1 VEREKQEQG
10 KSPRPASEQD
20 APVPERPV
28 PEEEQRRTSGQ
39 PDHPSQAEGERG
51 TGEGQGG

>member
-1 VEREKQEQG
+1 MEREKQEQG

-20 APVPERPV
+20 APAPERPV
-28 PEEEQRRTSGQ
+28 PDEEQRRTSGQ